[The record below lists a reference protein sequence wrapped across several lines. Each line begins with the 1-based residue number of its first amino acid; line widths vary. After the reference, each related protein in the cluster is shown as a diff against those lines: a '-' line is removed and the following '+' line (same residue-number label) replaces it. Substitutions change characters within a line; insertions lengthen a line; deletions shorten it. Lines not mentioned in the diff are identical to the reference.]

1 MRWKNVK
8 KVVSKLFFWARLSG
22 LVSGLAALIVIIKF
36 FGEIVRWLVSKS
48 IIVWGILNQPVPI
61 NVVLV
66 IFALIF
72 IIFLIIKS
80 RKTRLDE
87 KDVFILGI
95 LDERE
100 IRLSLLFKIYKQRFE
115 AEPRTMS
122 NCLVTIK
129 QLEKKK
135 LIECEVFTGGA
146 KDIQEEMFKLT
157 KKGQKRFEKLV
168 PVIKK
173 NAENIYNKV
182 LAMPKMKV
190 GSSELKRI
198 EPHKEIIFILE
209 LLANQ
214 QNKSMTKT
222 DLRNYYFKKFSNK
235 KIIDFNIV
243 WNRLETGNLIME
255 YRASPGYGSL
265 DIYYMTDN
273 GLVYH
278 RTYRN
283 NN

>member
-168 PVIKK
+168 PVIKE

-182 LAMPKMKV
+182 LAMPKMKF

-198 EPHKEIIFILE
+198 EPHKEIIFILK

-235 KIIDFNIV
+235 KVIDFNIV

>member
-1 MRWKNVK
+1 MILEKVK
-8 KVVSKLFFWARLSG
+8 KLASKPFFWPMVGA
-22 LVSGLAALIVIIKF
+22 LATVITALIMLIIYL
-36 FGEIVRWLVSKS
+36 GEIVRFVSWVLNK
-48 IIVWGILNQPVPI
+48 VWGIFNQPVPI

-66 IFALIF
+66 IFAIIF
-72 IIFLIIKS
+72 IVFLLIKS
-80 RKTRLDE
+80 RKTRLNE
-87 KDVFILGI
+87 KDMFILGI

-115 AEPRTMS
+115 TESRTMS

-235 KIIDFNIV
+235 KVIDFNVV

-255 YRASPGYGSL
+255 YRASPGYGSS
-265 DIYYMTDN
+265 DIYYITDN

-283 NN
+283 ND